1 MKDRSGRRRFLR
13 LIGVAAATASGAACG
28 SEEASSSSLADATSG
43 PSGGAMTGA
52 GMTGAGSAGGAEP
65 VGPDGFTYCGN
76 VSGLPEGALIGLRFK
91 QLVIGRD
98 NLGVYAMTS
107 ICTHKQCNML
117 ADGGIIPGQV
127 ICGCHDSFFDAI
139 GAVVKGPASKPLVHF
154 ETLVDEAGE
163 IFVQVG
169 AIVDPST
176 RVAV

>member
-1 MKDRSGRRRFLR
+1 
-13 LIGVAAATASGAACG
+13 
-28 SEEASSSSLADATSG
+28 
-43 PSGGAMTGA
+43 MTGA

-139 GAVVKGPASKPLVHF
+139 GAVGIARTFATAQAMASRGQDSRFYHPEDPMAQGDRALDDRRQPVDHF
-154 ETLVDEAGE
+154 FAKLLKLAATMHTQTAKTEGAERHRRMTQFLADLQAE
-163 IFVQVG
+163 IE
-169 AIVDPST
+169 
-176 RVAV
+176 